1 MPAPGQSS
9 GASADA
15 IVVGG
20 GALGLATSYALA
32 VRGARVVSVFPREG
46 DHISASR
53 AAGAMLGAFGEV
65 TAEDSERDQAE
76 LDFRVE
82 AQRRYPAWLG
92 ELRERSGA
100 AVHEAHGTFI
110 AANNDGVNDRACI
123 RRMKREADR
132 CGEPAEWVDLDDVPG
147 LKANPHHAP
156 ALCLHL
162 PNEHSVDA
170 DQLLAALVAALATLD
185 SWSHRDD
192 SVLGTR
198 QAGAGWSVET
208 ASGETLTADHLVVAA
223 GSRSNEI
230 LAPDLRLE
238 AGVPDLYFGKGV
250 SCVVAGAPPIP
261 NTIRTPNRAFACGIH
276 VVPRDRGR
284 LYLGATNFL
293 GFDHDVDAGVQP
305 AELHNLFDE
314 ILHQINADIRYSRIE
329 EFRVGYRPIASHRRP
344 VIGETQLPGLHFAT
358 GTYRNGM
365 LMAPLA
371 AEVVSDAIMG
381 ADGAAGNP
389 FGAAAGPEVAD
400 FDRLGEIGIRDIVSF
415 LHEPRGELPY
425 DRAAELRRYVTAL
438 FQMATRDEERYVDLR
453 ARFRQRLEE
462 APFNETMHLLFYE
475 IVEEVQRQEGL
486 PSAPD
491 SEPAAAAVREGRIFT
506 PIGND
511 ARP

>member
-1 MPAPGQSS
+1 VSTSGQSS
-9 GASADA
+9 GATADA

-20 GALGLATSYALA
+20 GVLGLATSYAIA
-32 VRGARVVSVFPREG
+32 TRGARVVSVFPRARDG
-46 DHISASR
+46 ISASR

-65 TAEDSERDQAE
+65 TADDTERDQAE

-82 AQRRYPAWLG
+82 AQRRYPGWLAD
-92 ELRERSGA
+92 LHERSA
-100 AVHEAHGTFI
+100 TSVHQAHGTFI
-110 AANNDGVNDRACI
+110 VANNDGVNDRACI
-123 RRMKREADR
+123 RRMEREANR
-132 CGEPAEWVDLDDVPG
+132 CGEPSEWVDLDDVPG

-170 DQLLAALVAALATLD
+170 DQLLTSLSAALATLGG
-185 SWSHRDD
+185 WSHADD
-192 SVLGTR
+192 SVVAVR
-198 QAGAGWSVET
+198 QAGDGWAVGT
-208 ASGETLTADHLVVAA
+208 ANGDTVTAAHVVIAA
-223 GSRSNEI
+223 GSRSNDVLGPE
-230 LAPDLRLE
+230 LKLE

-250 SCVVAGAPPIP
+250 SCVVAGAPPIT

-284 LYLGATNFL
+284 VYLGATNFL
-293 GFDHDVDAGVQP
+293 GVDHEVDAGVQP

-329 EFRVGYRPIASHRRP
+329 EIRVGYRPIASHRQP
-344 VIGETQLPGLHFAT
+344 VIGVTQLPGLHFAT

-371 AEVVSDAIMG
+371 AELIASAITG
-381 ADGAAGNP
+381 AGAPASNP
-389 FGAAAGPEVAD
+389 FGVVASPDAAD

-438 FQMATRDEERYVDLR
+438 FQMATRDDERYAELR
-453 ARFRQRLEE
+453 HRFRERLEE

-475 IVEEVQRQEGL
+475 IVEEAQRQEGV
-486 PSAPD
+486 PSIPESVA
-491 SEPAAAAVREGRIFT
+491 EAIREGRILT
-506 PIGND
+506 QAGSD
-511 ARP
+511 TRP